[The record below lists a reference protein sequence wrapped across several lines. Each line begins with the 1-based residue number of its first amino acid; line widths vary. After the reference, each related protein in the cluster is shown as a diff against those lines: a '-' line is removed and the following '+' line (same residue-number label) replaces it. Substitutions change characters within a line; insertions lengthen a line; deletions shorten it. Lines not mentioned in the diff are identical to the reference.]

1 MTNSTFPISR
11 TAGWQGAKRA
21 SALLAILFLSLPGA
35 YAYAQDGNL
44 TEPSPLKLNVY
55 LERYRTEE
63 GTTRKAAIQRSLMRL
78 NRECPGEK
86 KLTEDDVSRALT
98 GHTGHLIEK
107 CQDGKRVATSDMERL
122 LKRITTIL
130 TDEEA
135 MAGFEEQLAEEVRNE
150 TLFGDSRTDNTAY
163 DLMVDLNILDVIWF
177 GDKAQYVRAPW
188 GGFGTPYRRGEY
200 DPSDPESLNRDRNA
214 NSNGNRN
221 GSGGNGNGNGNSN
234 ANGNTGGNGNRNTN
248 GTNANTNGSGSGG
261 SNGNVNGGLICLPSD
276 APNLNGSVLSDLGR
290 DARDARDTAS
300 GSTLVGDYVLDDD
313 PRPLEERPYGTVLE
327 SSATD
332 EDEEYAP
339 GDFSNNLD
347 DIENGTERSA
357 VGEGNDRLLCNAFFC
372 IKVSLKKGVAT
383 VAVKDN
389 SIRAHYAAI
398 LKDLTKLRGYN
409 LELGQTTSGFLD
421 PGMFNID
428 FAKNLHL
435 EVFINKKPVWNPN
448 KYEFSSADVA
458 AIRKELR
465 VHRETMLDKV
475 QTLCRD
481 ANLQKVGNMEI
492 QTPQDNAR
500 TCIQEIEA
508 EWESLIAE
516 QKKKARNKNE
526 IDMRPLEDEVRQM
539 REFIRTMVAN
549 FRSSDGIR
557 QQAMELSKKPV
568 K

>member
-1 MTNSTFPISR
+1 MKRFLFIIVGIVLSCSVW
-11 TAGWQGAKRA
+11 AQG
-21 SALLAILFLSLPGA
+21 
-35 YAYAQDGNL
+35 YAQVEET
-44 TEPSPLKLNVY
+44 TESSPLKLNVY
-55 LERYRTEE
+55 WERYKKEDGVTTKVAMQRT
-63 GTTRKAAIQRSLMRL
+63 LMRL

-86 KLTEDDVSRALT
+86 KLTEDDIRLVLAGKTEPLLERCGAGERVLT
-98 GHTGHLIEK
+98 QHAQVLRDRI
-107 CQDGKRVATSDMERL
+107 VAI
-122 LKRITTIL
+122 LK
-130 TDEEA
+130 DEEESA
-135 MAGFEEQLAEEVRNE
+135 EFEEQLEEEVRNE

-188 GGFGTPYRRGEY
+188 GGSLLSFRKGEY
-200 DPSDPESLNRDRNA
+200 DPSDPGSLNRDGNA
-214 NSNGNRN
+214 NNNGNGN
-221 GSGGNGNGNGNSN
+221 GSGGNGNRNGNSN
-234 ANGNTGGNGNRNTN
+234 TNGNSWGNGNRNTN

-261 SNGNVNGGLICLPSD
+261 NNGNVNGGLICLPSD
-276 APNLNGSVLSDLGR
+276 APNLNGSILSDLGR

-300 GSTLVGDYVLDDD
+300 GSILAGDYVLDDD

-327 SSATD
+327 NSVTD
-332 EDEEYAP
+332 EDDEYAP
-339 GDFSNNLD
+339 GDFSNNLE
-347 DIENGTERSA
+347 DIENGTETSA

-448 KYEFSSADVA
+448 KYEYSSAEVA
-458 AIRKELR
+458 EIRKELR
-465 VHRETMLDKV
+465 EKRKV
-475 QTLCRD
+475 LLADVQNLCSD
-481 ANLQKVGNMEI
+481 PNLQKVGGVKV
-492 QTPQDNAR
+492 QDA
-500 TCIQEIEA
+500 QEKALACVRRIEA

-516 QKKKARNKNE
+516 QKIKARNKNE
-526 IDMRPLEDEVRQM
+526 IDMAPLENEVRQM
-539 REFIRTMVAN
+539 REFIRTMVSN
-549 FRSSDGIR
+549 FRSNDGIR
-557 QQAMELSKKPV
+557 QQALELSKKPV